1 MKAVLAREYAPLERL
16 ALEEVAAPRA
26 SAGEVV
32 IAVKACGVNFFDAL
46 IVQGKYQTKPPL
58 PFSPGGEVAGI
69 VTETGAGVTT
79 PAPGTRVLAFVG
91 YGGYAQQVATNAANV
106 IPLPPQMD
114 FVTAAAFPITYA
126 TSYHAL
132 KDRGQLK
139 AGETLLVLG
148 ASGGVGL
155 AAVELGKLMGARV
168 IAAASSEEKLA
179 LAREYGADGL
189 INYRSSEL
197 RERVRELTGNKG
209 VDVVYDP
216 VGGAYAEPAVRS
228 LAFGGRY
235 LVIGF
240 ASGEIPKI
248 PLNLLLLKVS
258 SLVGVFWGAFAKVQP
273 ARNAAN
279 LTQLLGWY
287 VEGRL
292 KPHVSGTYP
301 LAGFGEVLDA
311 VMNRRLLGKAVLVM
325 D

>member
-1 MKAVLAREYAPLERL
+1 MKAVLAKEYAPVERL
-16 ALEEVAAPRA
+16 VVEEVTPPQPGP
-26 SAGEVV
+26 GEVV

-58 PFSPGGEVAGI
+58 PFSPGGEVAGTVI
-69 VTETGAGVTT
+69 EVGEGVTT
-79 PAPGTRVLAFVG
+79 VTPGTRVLAFTG
-91 YGGYAQQVATNAANV
+91 YGGYAEQVATNASNV
-106 IPLPPQMD
+106 VALPSQMD
-114 FVTAAAFPITYA
+114 YVTAAAFPITYA
-126 TSYHAL
+126 TSFHAL
-132 KDRGQLK
+132 KDRGQLR

-168 IAAASSEEKLA
+168 MAAASSEEKLA
-179 LAREYGADGL
+179 LCREYGAEAL
-189 INYRSSEL
+189 INYGASDL

-228 LAFGGRY
+228 LASGGRY

-240 ASGEIPKI
+240 ASGEIPRI

-258 SLVGVFWGAFAKVQP
+258 SLVGVFWGAFAKAQP

-279 LTQLLGWY
+279 LAQLLGWY

-292 KPHVSGTYP
+292 RPHVSGTYP
-301 LAGFGEVLDA
+301 LASFGEALDA
-311 VMNRRLLGKAVLVM
+311 VMNRKVLGKAVLVM

>member
-1 MKAVLAREYAPLERL
+1 MKAVLAKAYAPVEQLVV
-16 ALEEVAAPRA
+16 EEITPPHPGP
-26 SAGEVV
+26 GEVV
-32 IAVKACGVNFFDAL
+32 IAVRACGVNFFDAL

-58 PFSPGGEVAGI
+58 PFSPGGEVAGV
-69 VTETGAGVTT
+69 VTEVGEGVSTLT
-79 PAPGTRVLAFVG
+79 PGTRVLAFTG
-91 YGGYAQQVATNAANV
+91 YGGYAEQVATNASNV
-106 IPLPPQMD
+106 VALPPQMD
-114 FVTAAAFPITYA
+114 FVIAAAFPITYA

-132 KDRGQLK
+132 KDRGQLQP
-139 AGETLLVLG
+139 GETLLVLG

-168 IAAASSEEKLA
+168 IACASSEEKLA
-179 LAREYGADGL
+179 VCREHGADAL
-189 INYRSSEL
+189 INYMSSDL
-197 RERVRELTGNKG
+197 RERVRELTDNKG

-258 SLVGVFWGAFAKVQP
+258 SLVGVFWGAFAKARP

-279 LTQLLGWY
+279 LAELLGWC

-292 KPHVSGTYP
+292 KPHVSKTYS
-301 LAGFGEVLDA
+301 LASYREALDA
-311 VMNRRLLGKAVLVM
+311 VMSRKVLGKAVIVM

>member
-1 MKAVLAREYAPLERL
+1 
-16 ALEEVAAPRA
+16 
-26 SAGEVV
+26 
-32 IAVKACGVNFFDAL
+32 
-46 IVQGKYQTKPPL
+46 
-58 PFSPGGEVAGI
+58 
-69 VTETGAGVTT
+69 
-79 PAPGTRVLAFVG
+79 
-91 YGGYAQQVATNAANV
+91 
-106 IPLPPQMD
+106 
-114 FVTAAAFPITYA
+114 
-126 TSYHAL
+126 
-132 KDRGQLK
+132 
-139 AGETLLVLG
+139 
-148 ASGGVGL
+148 VGL

-168 IAAASSEEKLA
+168 IACASSEEKLA
-179 LAREYGADGL
+179 VCREHGADAL
-189 INYRSSEL
+189 INYMAADL
-197 RERVRELTGNKG
+197 RERVRELTDNKG

-258 SLVGVFWGAFAKVQP
+258 SLVGVFWGAFAKAQP

-279 LTQLLGWY
+279 LAGLLGWY

-301 LAGFGEVLDA
+301 LASYGEALEA
-311 VMNRRLLGKAVLVM
+311 VVNRRVLGKAVLVM